1 MFSQHGK
8 CNFCPTNFQPLSP
21 SWIKWDAGRSV
32 TVHTIFVGVS
42 NPVNNQEEFDSKPR
56 SLQGHVLLGS
66 IPPLQSS
73 RLSLYSHISWVNT
86 QLETTPVYF
95 IWLLIALLGHL
106 PVIIKVQELQEQQ
119 KYALW
124 HCGTLDPSTTLSCCY
139 HEVSQAAVGKR
150 ACEPQPFS

>member
-1 MFSQHGK
+1 MRCS
-8 CNFCPTNFQPLSP
+8 
-21 SWIKWDAGRSV
+21 RSV
-32 TVHTIFVGVS
+32 AVHTKFDCVS
-42 NPVNNQEEFDSKPR
+42 NPVKNQEEFDSKPR

-66 IPPLQSS
+66 IPSLQSS

-119 KYALW
+119 KYVLW
-124 HCGTLDPSTTLSCCY
+124 RCGTIDPFTAQPLSCCY
-139 HEVSQAAVGKR
+139 REVSQAAVSKR
-150 ACEPQPFS
+150 ACELV